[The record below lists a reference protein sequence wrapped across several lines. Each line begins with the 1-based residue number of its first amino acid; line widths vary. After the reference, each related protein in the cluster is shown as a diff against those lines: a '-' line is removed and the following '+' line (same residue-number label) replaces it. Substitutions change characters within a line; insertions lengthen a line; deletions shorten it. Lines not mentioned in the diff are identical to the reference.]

1 MMRINDIRESDVG
14 RGRRYQQSEHILGIV
29 QATSNQLGLNTTN
42 MVMVTEDVNV
52 SAVKAAI
59 ELK

>member
-1 MMRINDIRESDVG
+1 MISEKVSWG
-14 RGRRYQQSEHILGIV
+14 RGRRNQQSEHILGMV

-42 MVMVTEDVNV
+42 MLTEDVNV

>member
-14 RGRRYQQSEHILGIV
+14 RGRRNQQSEHILGMV
-29 QATSNQLGLNTTN
+29 QATSNQLGLNITN
-42 MVMVTEDVNV
+42 MVTEDVNV
-52 SAVKAAI
+52 SAVKTAI

>member
-1 MMRINDIRESDVG
+1 MMSINDIRESDVG
-14 RGRRYQQSEHILGIV
+14 RGRRNQQSEHILGMV

-42 MVMVTEDVNV
+42 MLTEDVNV

>member
-1 MMRINDIRESDVG
+1 MSINNIRESDVG
-14 RGRRYQQSEHILGIV
+14 RGRRNQQSEHSLGMV

-42 MVMVTEDVNV
+42 MLTEDVNV